1 MRLPGLLLA
10 LALAGASSTV
20 AQDTASL
27 PGGASALNERHGSWA
42 VSCALVEAG
51 KDCGFSQAAG
61 DPNTGA
67 SLIAVEL
74 GVPSGSSA
82 EGMMITTFGLRL
94 DAGVQLAV
102 DGQPLGTALPF
113 LTCVASGCLVP
124 LAFDEVSLSA
134 LKVGSQLEVTG
145 VRVDNSQ
152 PVTVGLSLV
161 GFTAA
166 FNRTAE
172 LAK

>member
-1 MRLPGLLLA
+1 MRLRGLMLA
-10 LALAGASSTV
+10 LAISGAGPV
-20 AQDTASL
+20 MAQDATGL
-27 PGGASALNERHGSWA
+27 PGGASALNERHGSWS
-42 VSCALVEAG
+42 VSCTLVEAG

-67 SLIAVEL
+67 SLVALEL

-102 DGQPLGTALPF
+102 DGQPLGGPLSF
-113 LTCVASGCLVP
+113 LTCVSSGCLVP

-134 LKVGSQLEVTG
+134 LKVGTQLDVTG
-145 VRVDNSQ
+145 VRVDTSQ
-152 PVTVGLSLV
+152 PVTVGLSLA